1 MKIIQRNERIN
12 NFFFSNIFEN
22 IVYIFFFSFSK
33 SKYLSR
39 VTTSSDRIIF
49 LYVEIR
55 TGSSAIISSMVN
67 YLVTREIYL
76 LVGSHEFVFSLLIF
90 MDFGEGRGRGVKVFI
105 HDDWANYRWRSI
117 VPRERSN
124 NRINNG

>member
-90 MDFGEGRGRGVKVFI
+90 IDFGEGRGRGVKVFI

-117 VPRERSN
+117 VPREWSN